1 MAFVNDDMR
10 CGSDLWKWRQERE
23 ADVFDRDLSPADYDA
38 QDCPSTELSCSV
50 GLLFR
55 PNP

>member
-10 CGSDLWKWRQERE
+10 CGSDLGKWRQERE